1 MNDNEKMKKI
11 ILLTLLFASQT
22 WANELTLHFI
32 PSPEGMDWSSP
43 SKLAKSA
50 LMNRISLK
58 PRFIGHVFVELKCGT
73 KHDLTGMIGKK
84 FDYLNQ
90 LLLEQKGLGIL
101 YHSFEGGLEE
111 KEKIEPELKEFQKEG
126 YSNFVS
132 FLLNENQC
140 QRVST
145 YLKEYREKNVGRH
158 YGLANRPRM
167 GEGAGC
173 TAFGVSFPDVL
184 NILDQEMKEAWSQ
197 TVNIPLEYAG
207 PPLNK
212 EGVSLFKVMFKAE
225 EWAKD
230 NEKHQKLMFWDPDK
244 MHSWVKLK
252 ASKKV
257 GDYSIV
263 KSVKSVGVVF
273 DKRHFPVPME
283 PIWTQQVL
291 TKDGKAEVVNQ

>member
-1 MNDNEKMKKI
+1 MKKFI
-11 ILLTLLFASQT
+11 FLTLLLASQT

-50 LMNRISLK
+50 LMNRISFK

-73 KHDLTGMIGKK
+73 SHELTGMTGKK

-90 LLLEQKGLGIL
+90 LLIEQKGLGIL

-111 KEKIEPELKEFQKEG
+111 KEKIEPELKKFKVEG

-132 FLLNENQC
+132 FLISENQC
-140 QRVST
+140 QRVTT

-197 TVNIPLEYAG
+197 TVNIPLEFAG
-207 PPLNK
+207 PPLK
-212 EGVSLFKVMFKAE
+212 EKGVGLFKVMFNAS

-230 NEKHQKLMFWDPDK
+230 SEKHQRLTFWDPDK

-263 KSVKSVGVVF
+263 KSENAVGVVF
-273 DKRHFPVPME
+273 DKRHFPVPAE
-283 PIWTQQVL
+283 PIWMQQVSNENGN
-291 TKDGKAEVVNQ
+291 GKLQVVDQ

>member
-1 MNDNEKMKKI
+1 MKKFI
-11 ILLTLLFASQT
+11 FLTLLLASQT

-50 LMNRISLK
+50 LMNRISFK

-73 KHDLTGMIGKK
+73 SHELTGMTGKK

-90 LLLEQKGLGIL
+90 LLIEQKGLGIL
-101 YHSFEGGLEE
+101 YHSFEGGLED
-111 KEKIEPELKEFQKEG
+111 KEKIEPELKKFKEEG

-132 FLLNENQC
+132 FIISENQC
-140 QRVST
+140 QRVTT

-197 TVNIPLEYAG
+197 TVNIPLEFAG
-207 PPLNK
+207 PPLK
-212 EGVSLFKVMFKAE
+212 EEGVGLFKVMFNAS

-230 NEKHQKLMFWDPDK
+230 SEKHQRLMFWDPDK

-263 KSVKSVGVVF
+263 KSENAVGVVF
-273 DKRHFPVPME
+273 DKRHFPVPAE
-283 PIWTQQVL
+283 PIWMQQVSNEN
-291 TKDGKAEVVNQ
+291 GKPQVVNQ